1 MIGVARWLFTFL
13 GGALL
18 GAGLVLHGQVAL
30 ARYMRQEVDN
40 TFFLWRAIGHATF
53 AFQGGETRMAL
64 AMSEVP
70 EEALRQSDRS
80 AWVFVI
86 VGGAVGLT
94 GPLLRRSRRVE
105 ELPAT

>member
-1 MIGVARWLFTFL
+1 
-13 GGALL
+13 
-18 GAGLVLHGQVAL
+18 
-30 ARYMRQEVDN
+30 
-40 TFFLWRAIGHATF
+40 
-53 AFQGGETRMAL
+53 MAL